1 MSNQSRILQAARTLF
16 NEKGTH
22 SVTTNHI
29 AQHASIS
36 PGNLYYHYKNK
47 EAIIRALFQELQAH
61 WDEIYQLPAEPTL
74 EDINGMLV
82 RNYQM
87 LWEYRFFYRET
98 LALLQQ
104 DQELEKEYLQVR
116 ARGQQDF
123 HNMCQMLIEKGLMV
137 PLSPERIT
145 MLAEACWMITDF
157 WPNHLELSGRTL
169 SQDTMQQGISLMWMV
184 LEPHLKGKA

>member
-1 MSNQSRILQAARTLF
+1 MGNQSRILQSARTLF

-36 PGNLYYHYKNK
+36 PGNLYYHFKNK
-47 EAIIRALFQELQAH
+47 EAIIRALFQELQGH
-61 WDEIYQLPAEPTL
+61 WDEIYRLPAEPTFA
-74 EDINGMLV
+74 DINTMLV

-98 LALLQQ
+98 LSLLQQ
-104 DQELEKEYLQVR
+104 DPELEQHYRQVR

-123 HNMCQMLIEKGLMV
+123 HALCDMLIEKGLMHSL
-137 PLSPERIT
+137 PPERIT

-157 WPNHLELSGRTL
+157 WPTHLELSGRTL
-169 SQDTMQQGISLMWMV
+169 SQDTIEQGIGLMWMV
-184 LEPHLKGKA
+184 LEPHLKGQP